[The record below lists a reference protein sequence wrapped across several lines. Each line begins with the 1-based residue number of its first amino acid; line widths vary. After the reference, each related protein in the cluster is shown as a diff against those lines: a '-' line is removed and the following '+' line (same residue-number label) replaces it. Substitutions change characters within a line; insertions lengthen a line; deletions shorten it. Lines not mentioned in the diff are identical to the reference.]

1 MEIFMTLQEAKC
13 EGLALANRG
22 RFPTIYKRGISEY
35 ILTERGEWPPQGGW
49 PFLKYDG
56 DDWVPILKRL
66 NSIGEAQEACS
77 LFRLLGHQPIIAQF
91 PGVCFDIFMQESHV
105 PTGAWILLESE
116 EGESQFQLQTPRF
129 YDEEEDD
136 DEIILD
142 IKSK

>member
-1 MEIFMTLQEAKC
+1 MEIFMTLQEAKR
-13 EGLALANRG
+13 EGLVLAKHG

-56 DDWVPILKRL
+56 EDWVPILKRL
-66 NSIGEAQEACS
+66 NSVGEAQEACG

-116 EGESQFQLQTPRF
+116 DGESEFQLQVSRY
-129 YDEEEDD
+129 YDEEEDEN
-136 DEIILD
+136 EIVLD
-142 IKSK
+142 ISPQ